1 MKVSNQTIKD
11 MYIRMKRI
19 REFET
24 KAMKLFAEGRI
35 PGFVHLY
42 LGEEAVATGV
52 CEGLNDDDYIT
63 STHRGHG
70 HLIAKGGRLD
80 RAMAELFARETGYC
94 KARGGSMHIA
104 APELGM
110 LGANGIV
117 GAGIPIA
124 TGAAMSAKYRKSGQV
139 AISFFGDGASAQGT
153 FHEALNIAAAFKL
166 PAIYVCEN
174 NLYGVGTRQTD
185 VRNIENIADRAA
197 AYGMPG
203 VIVDGNDADAV
214 YEAVAQA
221 AQRAR
226 AGEGPTLI
234 ECKTYRHYTHFTGE
248 PDTYRPKAEVE
259 AWKAKDPIRAY
270 HSQLLAE
277 GVLDEAGLNAIRQSV
292 EREVADAV
300 TFAQNSP
307 RPRPESALDDIYAE

>member
-1 MKVSNQTIKD
+1 MDKNLKIKMYTD
-11 MYIRMKRI
+11 MWRI
-19 REFET
+19 RLFEE
-24 KAMKLFAEGRI
+24 KVKVLDMEGKL
-35 PGFVHLY
+35 PGFFHLY
-42 LGEEAVATGV
+42 VGEEAVAVGACSAIHT
-52 CEGLNDDDYIT
+52 DDYIT

-70 HLIAKGGRLD
+70 HLLAKGGD
-80 RAMAELFARETGYC
+80 PNRAMAELFARETGYC

-124 TGAAMSAKYRKSGQV
+124 TGAAFSAKYKGNGRV

-185 VRNIENIADRAA
+185 VRNLEDIARRAD

-203 VIVDGNDADAV
+203 VIVDGNDVEAV
-214 YEAVAQA
+214 YAAVTEAAD
-221 AQRAR
+221 RGR
-226 AGEGPTLI
+226 RGDGPTLI

-248 PDTYRPKAEVE
+248 PDNYRPKEEVAE
-259 AWKAKDPIRAY
+259 WKAKDPIKRY
-270 HSQLLAE
+270 HASLIAD
-277 GVLDEAGLNAIRQSV
+277 GVSTEEELNQIRQDV
-292 EREVADAV
+292 NTQINNAV
-300 TFAQNSP
+300 VFAEQSP
-307 RPRPESALDDIYAE
+307 RPRPESALDDIYAN

>member
-1 MKVSNQTIKD
+1 MDTQTRVNMYRD
-11 MYIRMKRI
+11 MWRI
-19 REFET
+19 RLFEE
-24 KAMKLFAEGRI
+24 KVRQLDMEGKL
-35 PGFVHLY
+35 PGFFHLY
-42 LGEEAVATGV
+42 VGEEAVAVGT
-52 CEGLNDDDYIT
+52 CTAIHSDDYIT

-139 AISFFGDGASAQGT
+139 AVSFFGDGASAQGT
-153 FHEALNIAAAFKL
+153 FHEALNIAAAFQL

-226 AGEGPTLI
+226 SGEGPTLI

-259 AWKAKDPIRAY
+259 AWKAKDPIRSY
-270 HSQLLAE
+270 HSRLLAE